1 MTESIKIYWNGIK
14 VNGEMKL
21 IRCGYSLDN
30 NADHAPSVSIYARD
44 YDDLPRDL
52 FNVKNDTDLYTD
64 YFDKDSARLTPEH
77 PLYKY
82 FRYAAEKAQARMD
95 RPYCEKLRA
104 TLNSGRREPWPG
116 HYKALREDLTRREKF
131 LEQFD
136 ATQDPGQPTALDL
149 AQIHQAAQEAEN
161 ARREA
166 EHQKELADRERVLNE
181 RNEGRRYIEAVAAE
195 HPITEGAPVV
205 LIHWSEH
212 PAFYSWDDDQL
223 QLSMAAAEIILARYD
238 AEAAADKE
246 KQCGYYKTKFSIT
259 WTDPDT
265 GEECS
270 YNAGRYDLGDN
281 EGGLVNHIRA
291 YNAEVAD
298 FLQGW
303 TVGGRVVS
311 VTVAPWLEDYNKAR
325 KERAKQD
332 AAEILDMVQMLTDDQ
347 LADAIMANPYE
358 DPERRDVARFFLQE
372 LARRDRQ
379 KALEIFQKWMRGAA

>member
-1 MTESIKIYWNGIK
+1 MTESIRIYWNGIK
-14 VNGEMKL
+14 VNGEKKL

-52 FNVKNDTDLYTD
+52 FDVKNDTDCYAD
-64 YFDKDSARLTPEH
+64 YFDTDSARLTPEH

-166 EHQKELADRERVLNE
+166 EHQEELAARERALNA
-181 RNEGRRYIEAVAAE
+181 RNEGRRYIETVAAE

-205 LIHWSEH
+205 LFHWSEH

-238 AEAAADKE
+238 AEAAADE
-246 KQCGYYKTKFSIT
+246 NVGYYKTNFSIT

-281 EGGLVNHIRA
+281 ESGLVNHIRA
-291 YNAEVAD
+291 YNPEVAD

-311 VTVAPWLEDYNKAR
+311 VTVAPWLEEYNKAK

-347 LADAIMANPYE
+347 LENAIMANPY
-358 DPERRDVARFFLQE
+358 DDAERRDVARFFLQE

>member
-1 MTESIKIYWNGIK
+1 MTSSIKFYYNGIK
-14 VNGEMKL
+14 VDGGKL
-21 IRCGYSLDN
+21 TKCYFWTDDETGAVTIT
-30 NADHAPSVSIYARD
+30 ARD
-44 YDDLPRDL
+44 YDHLPRDL

-64 YFDKDSARLTPEH
+64 YFDD
-77 PLYKY
+77 
-82 FRYAAEKAQARMD
+82 D
-95 RPYCEKLRA
+95 RA
-104 TLNSGRREPWPG
+104 TLDPSHPLHKYAAFAAYKSKLHDAQRQVDFYERRAEKLSYDPRRAAS
-116 HYKALREDLTRREKF
+116 YKQYAEEARQRLQEIPPM
-131 LEQFD
+131 
-136 ATQDPGQPTALDL
+136 QDPGQPTALDL

-223 QLSMAAAEIILARYD
+223 ELSMAAAEIILARYD

-259 WTDPDT
+259 WTDEN

-291 YNAEVAD
+291 YNPEVAD

-311 VTVAPWLEDYNKAR
+311 VTVAPWLEEYNKA
-325 KERAKQD
+325 KKARAKQD

-347 LADAIMANPYE
+347 LEDAILANPY
-358 DPERRDVARFFLQE
+358 DDAERRDVARFFLQE
-372 LARRDRQ
+372 LARRDRP
-379 KALEIFQKWMRGAA
+379 KALEIFQKWIKGAA

>member
-1 MTESIKIYWNGIK
+1 MTESIRIYWNGIK
-14 VNGEMKL
+14 VNGEKKL

-44 YDDLPRDL
+44 YDNLPRDL
-52 FNVKNDTDLYTD
+52 FDVKNETDLYTD
-64 YFDKDSARLTPEH
+64 YFDNDHARLTPEH

-116 HYKALREDLTRREKF
+116 HYKALREDLARREKF

-166 EHQKELADRERVLNE
+166 EHQEELAARERALNA

-212 PAFYSWDDDQL
+212 PAFYSWDDDEL
-223 QLSMAAAEIILARYD
+223 ELSMAAAEIILARYD
-238 AEAAADKE
+238 AEAAADDSV
-246 KQCGYYKTKFSIT
+246 GYYKTKFSIT
-259 WTDPDT
+259 WTAPDT
-265 GEECS
+265 GEKEF
-270 YNAGRYDLGDN
+270 YNEGRYDLGDN

-291 YNAEVAD
+291 YNPEVAD

-311 VTVAPWLEDYNKAR
+311 VTVAPWLEAYNKAK

-347 LADAIMANPYE
+347 LEDAIMANPY
-358 DPERRDVARFFLQE
+358 DDAERRDVARFFLQE
-372 LARRDRQ
+372 LARRDRP
-379 KALEIFQKWMRGAA
+379 KALEIFQKWIKGAA